1 MSKKVVYERIGN
13 INKLI
18 HEPSRLLIVSIL
30 SGVKE
35 ADFTFLLRMS
45 GLTRG
50 NLSVHLS
57 KLEEAGYVN
66 VNKRFVNKI
75 PNTVYNLTKEGRKA
89 FANYLKN
96 MEEIIKG
103 KKKEKEKEKGNEN

>member
-1 MSKKVVYERIGN
+1 MKEKKIIKDIMALE
-13 INKLI
+13 KLI
-18 HEPSRLLIVSIL
+18 HEPSRLAILTIL

-35 ADFTFLLRMS
+35 ADFTFLLRIS
-45 GLTRG
+45 GFTRG

-66 VNKRFVNKI
+66 VNKRFINKM

-89 FANYLKN
+89 FNDYLKN
-96 MEEIIKG
+96 METIIK
-103 KKKEKEKEKGNEN
+103 KKRAK

>member
-1 MSKKVVYERIGN
+1 MKDKKIIKEIVSLE
-13 INKLI
+13 KLV
-18 HEPSRLLIVSIL
+18 HEPSRLAILTIL

-35 ADFTFLLRMS
+35 ADFKFLLRIS
-45 GLTRG
+45 GFTRG

-66 VNKRFVNKI
+66 VSKRFINKI

-89 FANYLKN
+89 FNGYLKN
-96 MEEIIKG
+96 MEKIVKWG
-103 KKKEKEKEKGNEN
+103 K

>member
-1 MSKKVVYERIGN
+1 MKDKKIIKDIIALER
-13 INKLI
+13 LV
-18 HEPSRLLIVSIL
+18 HEPSRLAILTIL

-35 ADFTFLLRMS
+35 ADFKFLLRIS
-45 GLTRG
+45 GFTRG

-66 VNKRFVNKI
+66 VNKRFINKM

-89 FANYLKN
+89 FTDYLKH
-96 MEEIIKG
+96 MEKIIKRT
-103 KKKEKEKEKGNEN
+103 KKEK

>member
-1 MSKKVVYERIGN
+1 MRDKKIIKDIISLER
-13 INKLI
+13 LV
-18 HEPSRLLIVSIL
+18 HEPSRLAILTIL

-35 ADFTFLLRMS
+35 ADFTFLLRIS
-45 GLTRG
+45 GFTRG

-66 VNKRFVNKI
+66 VKKRFINKV

-89 FANYLKN
+89 FSDYLKN
-96 MEEIIKG
+96 METIIKG
-103 KKKEKEKEKGNEN
+103 KKKEI

>member
-1 MSKKVVYERIGN
+1 MKDKKIIKDIISLER
-13 INKLI
+13 LV
-18 HEPSRLLIVSIL
+18 HEPSRLAILTIL

-66 VNKRFVNKI
+66 VNKRFINKV
-75 PNTVYNLTKEGRKA
+75 PNTVYKLTKEGRKA
-89 FANYLKN
+89 FSDYLKN
-96 MEEIIKG
+96 METIISR
-103 KKKEKEKEKGNEN
+103 KKTES

>member
-1 MSKKVVYERIGN
+1 MKDKKIIKDIFSLER
-13 INKLI
+13 LV
-18 HEPSRLLIVSIL
+18 HEPSRLAILTIL

-35 ADFTFLLRMS
+35 ADFTFLLRIS

-66 VNKRFVNKI
+66 VNKRFINKM
-75 PNTVYNLTKEGRKA
+75 PNTVYKLTKEGRKA
-89 FANYLKN
+89 FSDYLKN
-96 MEEIIKG
+96 MEEIIIR
-103 KKKEKEKEKGNEN
+103 KKKEK

>member
-1 MSKKVVYERIGN
+1 MKD
-13 INKLI
+13 NKIIKDIISLEKLV
-18 HEPSRLLIVSIL
+18 HEPSRLAILTIL

-35 ADFTFLLRMS
+35 ADFTFLLRIS
-45 GLTRG
+45 GFTRG

-66 VNKRFVNKI
+66 VNKRFINKI

-89 FANYLKN
+89 FNDYLKN
-96 MEEIIKG
+96 MERIVKW
-103 KKKEKEKEKGNEN
+103 KK

>member
-1 MSKKVVYERIGN
+1 MKDKKIIKDIMALE
-13 INKLI
+13 KLI
-18 HEPSRLLIVSIL
+18 HEPSRLAILTIL

-66 VNKRFVNKI
+66 VKKRFINKM

-89 FANYLKN
+89 FNDYLKN
-96 MEEIIKG
+96 METIIR
-103 KKKEKEKEKGNEN
+103 KKSAK